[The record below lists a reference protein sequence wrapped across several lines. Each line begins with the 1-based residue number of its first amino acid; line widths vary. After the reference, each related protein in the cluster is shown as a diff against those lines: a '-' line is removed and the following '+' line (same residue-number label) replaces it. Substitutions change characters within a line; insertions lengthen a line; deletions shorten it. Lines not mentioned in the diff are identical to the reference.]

1 MAKVAILG
9 FGREGQSLFKFLN
22 NPDVVVLDKK
32 TDRNYLANLSS
43 FDVVYRSPGVPYNL
57 SEIQTAIKNG
67 VKFSS
72 ATKLFFERALPVL
85 RRGSGKII
93 GVTGTKGKGT
103 TSTLIAQILKNSHQK
118 VLLAGNIGISP
129 LEILPKLDKNSLVVL
144 ELSSFQLQDLENS
157 PQVAVITEIFPDHLD
172 VHKNIKEYLDAKANI
187 CRYQKKSDP
196 VFYFAGNRPA
206 AKIVAQGS
214 GKMIA
219 VSAPDNLTKN
229 HLLAAAVA
237 RHLSCSEKIIQST
250 LKNFNGLKHRL
261 ERLGAVK
268 GIEFYNDS
276 ASTNPQ
282 TTAKAVSSF
291 EKSLVLIAGGKD
303 KNLDYAPLAKAIK
316 ASRSVLQV
324 LLFGE
329 NKNKIFEAIAG
340 AGVPVRLCRDLEA
353 AVAEAVQKR
362 PEIVLF
368 SPGAASF
375 DMFKDYADRGERFK
389 NIVRS
394 LSI

>member
-1 MAKVAILG
+1 MTRIAILG
-9 FGREGQSLFKFLN
+9 FGREGQSLFKFLK
-22 NPDVVVLDKK
+22 NPDVTVLDKK
-32 TDRNYLANLSS
+32 TDRNYLGNLSS
-43 FDVVYRSPGVPYNL
+43 FDIVYRSPGVPYNL
-57 SEIQTAIKNG
+57 PEIQAAIKKG

-72 ATKLFFERALPVL
+72 ATKLFFERALPIL
-85 RRGSGKII
+85 QRGSGKII

-103 TSTLIAQILKNSHQK
+103 TATLITQILKKTRQK
-118 VLLAGNIGISP
+118 VLLAGNIGIP
-129 LEILPKLDKNSLVVL
+129 PMEIFPQLDKNSLVVL
-144 ELSSFQLQDLENS
+144 ELSSFQLQDLESS

-172 VHKNIKEYLDAKANI
+172 THKNLKEYLNAKTNI
-187 CRYQKKSDP
+187 CRYQKKSDSA
-196 VFYFAGNRPA
+196 FYFADNRPA
-206 AKIVAQGS
+206 ARIATQSS
-214 GKMIA
+214 GKKIA

-237 RHLSCSEKIIQST
+237 RHFGCSEKIIQNTIKS
-250 LKNFNGLKHRL
+250 FNGLEHRL
-261 ERLGAVK
+261 ERVGVTN

-291 EKSLVLIAGGKD
+291 EKTLVLIAGGKD
-303 KNLDYAPLAKAIK
+303 KNLNYAPLTKAIRT
-316 ASRSVLQV
+316 SRSVIQV
-324 LLFGE
+324 FLFGE
-329 NKNKIFEAIAG
+329 NQNKIFEAIAG
-340 AGVPVRLCRDLEA
+340 AGVPVKICRDLEA
-353 AVAEAVQKR
+353 AVAEAVQKH

-375 DMFKDYADRGERFK
+375 DMFKNYEDRGERFK